1 MATALVLVALPAAA
15 LVGSWSTPADLSA
28 TGRDASEPQVTVSST
43 GLATAVWYSNDGSN
57 NIIQS
62 STSLNGAAWSTPAN
76 LSVIGQYA
84 YNPQVTVSSTGLAT
98 AVWYS
103 NDGSNDIIQSSRS
116 QSGGDWSTPAD
127 LSATGRNAYGPQV
140 TVSSTGLATAV
151 WYRYDG
157 SNNII
162 QSSTLYNQIPTT
174 TTTTT
179 TTTTPTLAKTGAN
192 VEWLMVAGL
201 IAVIAGAGFL
211 TVIRRKRTA

>member
-57 NIIQS
+57 K
-62 STSLNGAAWSTPAN
+62 
-76 LSVIGQYA
+76 
-84 YNPQVTVSSTGLAT
+84 
-98 AVWYS
+98 
-103 NDGSNDIIQSSRS
+103 
-116 QSGGDWSTPAD
+116 
-127 LSATGRNAYGPQV
+127 
-140 TVSSTGLATAV
+140 
-151 WYRYDG
+151 
-157 SNNII
+157 II
-162 QSSTLYNQIPTT
+162 QSSTLYNQIP
-174 TTTTT
+174 TTTT

>member
-28 TGRDASEPQVTVSST
+28 TGRDAYE
-43 GLATAVWYSNDGSN
+43 
-57 NIIQS
+57 
-62 STSLNGAAWSTPAN
+62 
-76 LSVIGQYA
+76 
-84 YNPQVTVSSTGLAT
+84 PQVTVSSTGLAT

-127 LSATGRNAYGPQV
+127 LSATGRDAYDPQV

-151 WYRYDG
+151 WYSNDG

-201 IAVIAGAGFL
+201 IAVSAGAGFL

>member
-103 NDGSNDIIQSSRS
+103 NDGSN
-116 QSGGDWSTPAD
+116 
-127 LSATGRNAYGPQV
+127 
-140 TVSSTGLATAV
+140 
-151 WYRYDG
+151 
-157 SNNII
+157 NII
-162 QSSTLYNQIPTT
+162 QSSTLYNQIP
-174 TTTTT
+174 TTTT

-211 TVIRRKRTA
+211 TVSRRKRTA